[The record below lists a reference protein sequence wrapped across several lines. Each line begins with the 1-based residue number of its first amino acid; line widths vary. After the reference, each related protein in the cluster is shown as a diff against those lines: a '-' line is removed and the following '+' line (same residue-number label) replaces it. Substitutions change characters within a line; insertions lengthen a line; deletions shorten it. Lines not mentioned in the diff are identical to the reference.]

1 MKDDRDF
8 LSTTQREYRPWK
20 IEPRRIPEQEEIKRE
35 TIPFAAT
42 TTNQDTY
49 KAYKIEPRHAMD
61 AAPSIP
67 EALPFTG
74 TTTNA
79 DTYRRWS
86 IPKKTYI
93 SLVPAND
100 AFISRATGETVG
112 DYLDVVG
119 EDIEEEEEK
128 AEEEAAE
135 A

>member
-1 MKDDRDF
+1 
-8 LSTTQREYRPWK
+8 
-20 IEPRRIPEQEEIKRE
+20 
-35 TIPFAAT
+35 
-42 TTNQDTY
+42 
-49 KAYKIEPRHAMD
+49 MD

-67 EALPFTG
+67 ETLPFTG

-119 EDIEEEEEK
+119 EDIEEEEEEK